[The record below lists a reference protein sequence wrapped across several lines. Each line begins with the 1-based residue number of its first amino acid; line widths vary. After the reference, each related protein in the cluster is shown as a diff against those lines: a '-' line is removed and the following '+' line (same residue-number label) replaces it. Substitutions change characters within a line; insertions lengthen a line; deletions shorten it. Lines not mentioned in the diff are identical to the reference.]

1 MGYRVYDNKKK
12 RFVQNNIY
20 LTPDGELIES
30 KKSLF
35 GDRLTFVEEG
45 RYVFQRSI
53 ELQDKNGKDIYIG
66 DHLRAKVSENKVVTG
81 IVTFA
86 EELSAY
92 IILCF
97 DTDEYFTLGTQVCD
111 LIEVVG
117 NVFDEPKKEK
127 NKKEKKHGKQSL
139 QEDEE

>member
-1 MGYRVYDNKKK
+1 MYRVYDKKKK

-30 KKSLF
+30 KKYPF
-35 GDRLTFVEEG
+35 GNRLTFVQEG
-45 RYVFQRSI
+45 RYVFQKAI
-53 ELQDKNGKDIYIG
+53 DLADKNGVEIYIG
-66 DHLRAKVSENKVVTG
+66 DHLRAQVAEDKVVTG

-117 NVFDEPKKEK
+117 NVFDEPKREK
-127 NKKEKKHGKQSL
+127 DKKEKKHGKQSL

>member
-1 MGYRVYDNKKK
+1 MSYRVYDKKK
-12 RFVQNNIY
+12 KKFVQDNIF

-35 GDRLTFVEEG
+35 GNKLTFVDQD
-45 RYVFQRSI
+45 RFVYQKYI
-53 ELQDKNGKDIYIG
+53 ELNDKNNAPIYIG
-66 DHLRAKVSENKVVTG
+66 DYLEAKVAEDRTVKG
-81 IVTFA
+81 MVTFA

-97 DTDEYFTLGTQVCD
+97 DASEYFTLGTEVCD

-117 NVFDEPKKEK
+117 NVFDDLKKCK
-127 NKKEKKHGKQSL
+127 
-139 QEDEE
+139 